1 MCASSAR
8 YVCPGRS
15 EPSIQ
20 GKKQTEE
27 HARECSQ
34 RHTQKHSPKHVQ
46 KPVRTRGAAGCAV
59 SHGHPK
65 SPLRCRGAHGGRQPE
80 QAHAHDGV
88 AEAPMR
94 RGGGRAGDRRE
105 PGPPRSKKKSLFFL
119 AHRHGS
125 CPRRVTCRLFTTS
138 FDSFQSSKSS
148 MAKTMG
154 RALVLCA
161 LLALSLPRAG
171 DPLSFHRISGVRV
184 RVVSTIPRAR
194 RIDML
199 RRGRMTRRSLRRG
212 GRRSARRRGAAQGAT
227 QLKGANSQ
235 I

>member
-1 MCASSAR
+1 MRANVCKGIRTSIRQSMCKNLCEL
-8 YVCPGRS
+8 V
-15 EPSIQ
+15 
-20 GKKQTEE
+20 
-27 HARECSQ
+27 
-34 RHTQKHSPKHVQ
+34 
-46 KPVRTRGAAGCAV
+46 
-59 SHGHPK
+59 
-65 SPLRCRGAHGGRQPE
+65 GRQDAPSESPMDIPNRRFAVAGRTAAASLSKHTRTTVWRRRQCAAEEGAPGPE
-80 QAHAHDGV
+80 TG
-88 AEAPMR
+88 
-94 RGGGRAGDRRE
+94 RE
-105 PGPPRSKKKSLFFL
+105 PGPPRSNKKITVFFSP
-119 AHRHGS
+119 G
-125 CPRRVTCRLFTTS
+125 TS
-138 FDSFQSSKSS
+138 TWFVSEGDVSPFYYFLRFQSSKSS

>member
-1 MCASSAR
+1 M
-8 YVCPGRS
+8 
-15 EPSIQ
+15 
-20 GKKQTEE
+20 
-27 HARECSQ
+27 
-34 RHTQKHSPKHVQ
+34 SPFYYF
-46 KPVRTRGAAGCAV
+46 
-59 SHGHPK
+59 
-65 SPLRCRGAHGGRQPE
+65 LR
-80 QAHAHDGV
+80 
-88 AEAPMR
+88 
-94 RGGGRAGDRRE
+94 
-105 PGPPRSKKKSLFFL
+105 
-119 AHRHGS
+119 
-125 CPRRVTCRLFTTS
+125 
-138 FDSFQSSKSS
+138 FQSSKSS